1 MDISEDDT
9 ATLRARLR
17 ELEEENA
24 TLRATPEKRRGRSM
38 RSIIS
43 AVLIVVALPLAPVAA
58 IGGWARMQLVD
69 TDRFVSTFGPLAQDP
84 AVQELI
90 STQVSTAIVQGID
103 IDALVGD
110 VFDGVRDLGLPPR
123 AEAAL
128 TLLQGP
134 AVDGIHSVIG
144 TVADEVVTSPQ
155 FADIWTQTL
164 RITHQN
170 VIAVIQDDPNA
181 ALSIGSDGTLSIELS
196 TVIESVKTALSDR
209 GVSFAD
215 AIPVIDRT
223 IPVLHSDALV
233 LTQTLYNLAVAAG
246 FWLPWLTLALLITGV
261 LLARDRR
268 RAIAWTGFGFAV
280 VFALLAAGL
289 GIGRLFFVGAVSP
302 SVMPADAAEALFG
315 GITDLLL
322 GTIIALAL
330 AGALAA
336 VSAWYEG
343 DSRFATSLR
352 RVVDRG
358 LTSVRAAADRN
369 GLGTGSFGRTVD
381 RWHSAI
387 LIVVVLLALLWIV
400 LARPISVGVVI
411 GAVVSLIVVMVLVEL
426 VRRPAETALPEAEL
440 PAPVAA

>member
-1 MDISEDDT
+1 M
-9 ATLRARLR
+9 
-17 ELEEENA
+17 
-24 TLRATPEKRRGRSM
+24 RG
-38 RSIIS
+38 IIS
-43 AVLIVVALPLAPVAA
+43 AVLIVVALLLAPVAA

-426 VRRPAETALPEAEL
+426 VRRPAEAPAEEAEA
-440 PAPVAA
+440 PAVVTA